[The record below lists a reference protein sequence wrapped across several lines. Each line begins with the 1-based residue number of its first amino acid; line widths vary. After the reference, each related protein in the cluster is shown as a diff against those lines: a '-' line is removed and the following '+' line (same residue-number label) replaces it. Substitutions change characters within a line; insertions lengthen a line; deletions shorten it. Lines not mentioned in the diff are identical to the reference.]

1 MICTNCQH
9 EMKTQERF
17 CSSCGNDSLA
27 NRVRPSD
34 AYRTRNWE
42 THVTVLGWIFI
53 ASSLFLAVPGFV
65 LLLVPGGLMMSGMAH
80 RTFPFPAMFALF
92 AIPLISVS
100 IGSILAG
107 IGLLNHRDWARILA
121 LIIAAFMLAGF
132 PFGTAIGVYA
142 FWVLLS
148 SDGSRSYKRTVSAER
163 KSLA

>member
-9 EMKTQERF
+9 EMNPQERF
-17 CSSCGNDSLA
+17 CSRCGIDSFA
-27 NRVRPSD
+27 NRGRPSD
-34 AYRTRNWE
+34 SSRTRNWE
-42 THVTVLGWIFI
+42 THVAVLGWIFI
-53 ASSLFLAVPGFV
+53 ASSLFLAVPGLV
-65 LLLVPGGLMMSGMAH
+65 LLLVPGLMMSRMDH
-80 RTFPFPAMFALF
+80 NPSPFQAMFALF

-148 SDGSRSYKRTVSAER
+148 SDGSRSYKRSVSAER